1 MTDRDALALEMHFT
15 HPATSDIA
23 FDEAGT
29 IDKRAAYARADIAL
43 AHIEKA
49 HAEYGELIDAVFEH
63 CNQKEPVEGLHW
75 VGAGILTSTAITEVG
90 QELGPILEGRLNH
103 LARSDDDD
111 PVVEEVW
118 L

>member
-43 AHIEKA
+43 AHIEQN
-49 HAEYGELIDAVFEH
+49 VR
-63 CNQKEPVEGLHW
+63 
-75 VGAGILTSTAITEVG
+75 AI
-90 QELGPILEGRLNH
+90 P
-103 LARSDDDD
+103 
-111 PVVEEVW
+111 
-118 L
+118 